1 MSDDEIRY
9 GVTSRSTEV
18 PGRTITSART
28 NHIVID
34 SPSGPNESITTGE
47 AFVAGIA
54 ACGVTLVQSIAKER
68 DITVGSLSCEIA
80 AVRLKSSPADLHRLD
95 VRFEFTQLDQ
105 SRAEEL
111 VEGWRSR

>member
-9 GVTSRSTEV
+9 GVISRSTELT
-18 PGRTITSART
+18 GRTITSARN

-34 SPSGPNESITTGE
+34 SPSGPNEALTTGE

-54 ACGVTLVQSIAKER
+54 ACGVTLVQSIARER
-68 DITVGSLSCEIA
+68 GIAVGPLSCDIA
-80 AVRLKSSPADLHRLD
+80 AVRLKSSPADISRLE
-95 VRFEFTQLDQ
+95 VRFDFQHLDRRQ
-105 SRAEEL
+105 ATEL